1 MEIRSC
7 PIRGPQGTPQVTIPP
22 PLRSPGRAGCKDGVG
37 LPPSS
42 GVPRTC
48 PAHTQAAALPWAAP
62 GHVHALSSCP
72 QDVARWRATSWFPPS
87 LRGTQHLS
95 TLKQQRGDQ
104 GCHDSSLLSFHNK
117 PNTVKSTGTESWK
130 KDVVERGDLE
140 ITWKRQKQV
149 GAKPFLS
156 AVGGSELLGLC
167 STRSIKLYGSS
178 ALKMVVF
185 SLV

>member
-1 MEIRSC
+1 MESYKL
-7 PIRGPQGTPQVTIPP
+7 V
-22 PLRSPGRAGCKDGVG
+22 
-37 LPPSS
+37 
-42 GVPRTC
+42 
-48 PAHTQAAALPWAAP
+48 
-62 GHVHALSSCP
+62 
-72 QDVARWRATSWFPPS
+72 PS
-87 LRGTQHLS
+87 LTAWDTFIHLEAA
-95 TLKQQRGDQ
+95 KGDQ

-117 PNTVKSTGTESWK
+117 PNTVKSTGTEPWK

-167 STRSIKLYGSS
+167 PTRSIKLYGSS